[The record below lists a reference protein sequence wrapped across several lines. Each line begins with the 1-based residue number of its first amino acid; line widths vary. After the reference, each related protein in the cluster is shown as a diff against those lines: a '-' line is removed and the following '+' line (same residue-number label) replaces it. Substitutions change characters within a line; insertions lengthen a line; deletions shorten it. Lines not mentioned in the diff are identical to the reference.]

1 MRPARSAASATI
13 ARTSEARVTSASIAN
28 ARSPRPVAAARDFS
42 RSRFAAGRVRL
53 VYSFA
58 SAVREGGPK
67 GCGEIRMNL
76 SNELIAIAIVGVG
89 LAGFVWNL
97 SRDVRRVEVELR
109 ERMARVEG
117 LLEGLRDSV
126 TGRGKEAAR

>member
-1 MRPARSAASATI
+1 MD
-13 ARTSEARVTSASIAN
+13 V
-28 ARSPRPVAAARDFS
+28 
-42 RSRFAAGRVRL
+42 
-53 VYSFA
+53 
-58 SAVREGGPK
+58 
-67 GCGEIRMNL
+67 

-117 LLEGLRDSV
+117 LLEGLRDSIS
-126 TGRGKEAAR
+126 GQREEGAR

>member
-1 MRPARSAASATI
+1 
-13 ARTSEARVTSASIAN
+13 
-28 ARSPRPVAAARDFS
+28 
-42 RSRFAAGRVRL
+42 
-53 VYSFA
+53 
-58 SAVREGGPK
+58 
-67 GCGEIRMNL
+67 MNL
-76 SNELIAIAIVGVG
+76 SNELIAIAIVGAG
-89 LAGFVWNL
+89 LAGFVGRL

>member
-1 MRPARSAASATI
+1 
-13 ARTSEARVTSASIAN
+13 
-28 ARSPRPVAAARDFS
+28 
-42 RSRFAAGRVRL
+42 
-53 VYSFA
+53 
-58 SAVREGGPK
+58 
-67 GCGEIRMNL
+67 MNL

-126 TGRGKEAAR
+126 AGRGKEAAR

>member
-1 MRPARSAASATI
+1 MD
-13 ARTSEARVTSASIAN
+13 V
-28 ARSPRPVAAARDFS
+28 
-42 RSRFAAGRVRL
+42 
-53 VYSFA
+53 
-58 SAVREGGPK
+58 
-67 GCGEIRMNL
+67 

-117 LLEGLRDSV
+117 LLEGLRDSIS
-126 TGRGKEAAR
+126 ARREEGAR

>member
-1 MRPARSAASATI
+1 MD
-13 ARTSEARVTSASIAN
+13 V
-28 ARSPRPVAAARDFS
+28 
-42 RSRFAAGRVRL
+42 
-53 VYSFA
+53 
-58 SAVREGGPK
+58 
-67 GCGEIRMNL
+67 

-126 TGRGKEAAR
+126 SGRCEEGAR

>member
-1 MRPARSAASATI
+1 MD
-13 ARTSEARVTSASIAN
+13 V
-28 ARSPRPVAAARDFS
+28 
-42 RSRFAAGRVRL
+42 
-53 VYSFA
+53 
-58 SAVREGGPK
+58 
-67 GCGEIRMNL
+67 

-117 LLEGLRDSV
+117 LLEGLRDSIS
-126 TGRGKEAAR
+126 GRREEGAR

>member
-1 MRPARSAASATI
+1 MD
-13 ARTSEARVTSASIAN
+13 V
-28 ARSPRPVAAARDFS
+28 
-42 RSRFAAGRVRL
+42 
-53 VYSFA
+53 
-58 SAVREGGPK
+58 
-67 GCGEIRMNL
+67 
-76 SNELIAIAIVGVG
+76 SNELIAIATVGVG

-126 TGRGKEAAR
+126 SGRREEGAR

>member
-1 MRPARSAASATI
+1 
-13 ARTSEARVTSASIAN
+13 
-28 ARSPRPVAAARDFS
+28 
-42 RSRFAAGRVRL
+42 
-53 VYSFA
+53 
-58 SAVREGGPK
+58 
-67 GCGEIRMNL
+67 MNL

-126 TGRGKEAAR
+126 AGRGKEAAW